1 MMIRLPGLTK
11 AAIPRRV
18 SGLRGTSEGKET
30 RIKKEWVYMLLLVY
44 GRVVNTELV
53 EDCDVGVVG
62 LECCWRV
69 GRPWVVL

>member
-18 SGLRGTSEGKET
+18 SGLRGPSEGKEKQ
-30 RIKKEWVYMLLLVY
+30 IKKESIYMFLLVY
-44 GRVVNTELV
+44 TRVANTELI
-53 EDCDVGVVG
+53 EDCGVGVVG